1 MQSTKCLKHVFQY
14 SNGDCQ
20 WVTVDGFLS
29 DYLCLTAC
37 AVLVEKKNSVGENV
51 KFATVF
57 PNISQIICLFYVV

>member
-37 AVLVEKKNSVGENV
+37 AVLVEKKIQWE
-51 KFATVF
+51 KM
-57 PNISQIICLFYVV
+57 